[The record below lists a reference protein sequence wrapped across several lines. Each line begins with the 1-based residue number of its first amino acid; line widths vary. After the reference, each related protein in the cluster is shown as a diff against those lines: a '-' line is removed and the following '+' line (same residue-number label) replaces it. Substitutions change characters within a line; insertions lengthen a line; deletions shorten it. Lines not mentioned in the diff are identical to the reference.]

1 MKIRQN
7 LVTILHPF
15 DLPSFKKG
23 TIFDSPFFVTEF
35 RARIGLP
42 HPSSA
47 KAAPRKKSIWPPTP
61 EKMLNVVRLL
71 KNAEGIR
78 KLIKTHEQNQ
88 SNHAQRVYMVLF
100 IITCIFY

>member
-1 MKIRQN
+1 MKIRQS

-23 TIFDSPFFVTEF
+23 TIFDSPFLVTEF

-61 EKMLNVVRLL
+61 EKMLNIVRLL

-100 IITCIFY
+100 IITCLFY